1 MGMKTFGFALMSG
14 LLLVAV
20 VLLIAL
26 GYVWMYPEGG
36 DSWDARYF
44 FTHPAFFIF
53 TVGFILG
60 ISWKIIRFRRN
71 SN

>member
-1 MGMKTFGFALMSG
+1 MKKIRLALMSG
-14 LLLVAV
+14 LSLVAV
-20 VLLIAL
+20 VLLLAF

-44 FTHPAFFIF
+44 FTHPAFFIIF
-53 TVGFILG
+53 AVGFMLA
-60 ISWKIIRFRRN
+60 ISWKIVRGRQI